1 MGLGEVLLRL
11 NVKPT
16 PPRDQGGAQAQ
27 PDPAVGGF
35 VSRYL
40 KCLGVDDLAKAP
52 SIIKGLSVNDDTIR
66 CLGELMRSTNWDEL
80 FTKINMEIALFEAI
94 AKHELQGLAG
104 HGGAS
109 SAALSLL
116 ALYDFIVSLNI
127 ARQLLNN
134 DNTRSIGLITL
145 AKITYLL
152 FDLYMEL
159 SKRKAIPPN
168 LEVEF
173 WRVREVLVDVMREL
187 FKGDRTMTVN
197 DKPFDGNKQ
206 LR

>member
-16 PPRDQGGAQAQ
+16 PPRDQGGSQAQ

-52 SIIKGLSVNDDTIR
+52 SVIKGLSVNDDTIR

-80 FTKINMEIALFEAI
+80 FTKINMEAALFEAV
-94 AKHELQGLAG
+94 ARHELQELVG
-104 HGGAS
+104 HGSGAG

-116 ALYDFIVSLNI
+116 AFYNFIVSMNI
-127 ARQLLNN
+127 IRQLLSNES
-134 DNTRSIGLITL
+134 TRPIALATL
-145 AKITYLL
+145 SKATYLL
-152 FDLYMEL
+152 YDLLMEL
-159 SKRKAIPPN
+159 TKRKIISPN
-168 LEVEF
+168 LEVDV
-173 WRVREVLVDVMREL
+173 WRAREALVEAMEEL
-187 FKGDRTMTVN
+187 FKGNGTITVH
-197 DKPFDGNKQ
+197 DKSFDKGK
-206 LR
+206 